1 MVLFPADRARRATL
15 LSAGTT
21 LVVLG
26 ALGLVADRQVAR
38 LARARQRVT
47 TESQTHPAQHALE
60 QALARRLEALPAMR
74 AFLEAGPPGL
84 EVRDDLD
91 AFADGLHASIE
102 GVRTLQYVRGGVIRY
117 TSHPSDNRDV
127 LGYNL
132 LADPRPEI
140 RRDVLR
146 ALGAS
151 GIILSGPI
159 ELLQGGTG
167 LVARLATFRRTDPRF
182 GLVAVVMD
190 LPPLFREA
198 GLADTSDG
206 YRKAVRDSAGTVLFG
221 PPDVFAHDPVTVAV
235 TLPDRSWY
243 LGAVPLR
250 GGAGGGLAL
259 WAGRA
264 GLAVIALLGALLAG
278 SLGGRQ
284 TRLREAVAAR
294 TAELSRANADLA
306 VRVEEIRVADQ
317 ALREQHML
325 VRAVVE
331 GSPDLVLVKD
341 LTGAYVL
348 ANDAAAR
355 AIGRPV
361 HEIIGRTP
369 EDLFPAEFAQ
379 DVRKADSEVLEQ
391 HGPVTRE
398 RRLRIG
404 DEERTFLLVLHTWFD
419 AQGAPAGVVTVG
431 RDLTERLLLEA
442 QLRHAQKLDALG
454 RLSGGIAHDFN
465 NLLTAILANAH
476 LVADAVPD
484 TEPDMRGDVEEIV
497 AAAQRGTE
505 LTRKLLAFGRRELL
519 ERRPIDL
526 TAVLADNASMMRR
539 LVPEQIDIRLDLP
552 SEPLTVRADQG
563 ALGQILLN
571 LVTNARD
578 ALPGAGRIEIR
589 LREVERDGQPRAR
602 LTVRDTGVGMSE
614 ATRAHVFE
622 PFFTTKPAGQGT
634 GLGLS
639 IAYGLVQRHDGTIE
653 IESAPGAGTTVSIEL
668 PLAEPGPEPEQA
680 PATGAPAGRSETI
693 LVVEDEPTIR
703 DALGR
708 LLERT
713 GYRVLAA
720 SDGEAALEMLKR
732 RADIA
737 LVISDV
743 VMPRMGGAELA
754 RRARRQGVRAPFLFT
769 TGYPGGR
776 GSGAAEPLAGTV
788 LPKPWRPDQ
797 LLTTVRQLLDKAS
810 PGVAGSAAGQAPPSD
825 G

>member
-1 MVLFPADRARRATL
+1 MVLLPADRARRATL
-15 LSAGTT
+15 LSAAIT
-21 LVVLG
+21 LLVLG
-26 ALGLVADRQVAR
+26 VLGLAADRVFTR
-38 LARARQRVT
+38 LARARQRAS
-47 TESQTHPAQHALE
+47 TESQVHPVQQALE
-60 QALARRLEALPAMR
+60 QALARRLEVLPAMR
-74 AFLEAGPPGL
+74 AFLEAGPPGPD
-84 EVRDDLD
+84 VRDDLD
-91 AFADGLHASIE
+91 AFADGLHASIG

-117 TSHPSDNRDV
+117 TSRPSANPGV

-146 ALGAS
+146 AMGAQS
-151 GIILSGPI
+151 IVLSGPI

-190 LPPLFREA
+190 LPPLFEEA
-198 GLADTSDG
+198 GLMDTTDG
-206 YRKAVRDSAGTVLFG
+206 FRKAVRDSTGTVLFG
-221 PPDVFAHDPVTVAV
+221 PPDVFAGDPVTVAV
-235 TLPDRSWY
+235 TLPDRAWY

-250 GGAGGGLAL
+250 GWASGGVAL
-259 WAGRA
+259 WGGRA
-264 GLAVIALLGALLAG
+264 ALAIIALLGALLAG
-278 SLGGRQ
+278 SLGGSQ

-294 TAELSRANADLA
+294 TAELSRANAELA
-306 VRVEEIRVADQ
+306 TRVEEIRVADQ

-325 VRAVVE
+325 VRAVIE

-361 HEIIGRTP
+361 HEVIGHTP
-369 EDLFPAEFAQ
+369 EELFPAEFAE
-379 DVRKADSEVLEQ
+379 DVRNADREALERR
-391 HGPVTRE
+391 GPVSRE

-404 DEERTFLLVLHTWFD
+404 DEDRTLLLVLHPWFD
-419 AQGAPAGVVTVG
+419 AQGTPAGTVTVA
-431 RDLTERLLLEA
+431 RDLTERQQLEA

-476 LVADAVPD
+476 LVADAIPETQPEV
-484 TEPDMRGDVEEIV
+484 RGDVAEIM
-497 AAAQRGTE
+497 AAAHRGAD

-526 TAVLADNASMMRR
+526 TAVLAENAAMVRR
-539 LVPEQIDIRLDLP
+539 LVPEPIDIRLELP
-552 SEPLTVRADQG
+552 DRPLTVRADQG

-578 ALPGAGRIEIR
+578 AMPGAGRLEIR
-589 LREVERDGQPRAR
+589 LAEVQHDGRRAAR
-602 LTVRDTGVGMSE
+602 LTVRDTGVGMDE

-622 PFFTTKPAGQGT
+622 PFFTTKPSGQGT

-639 IAYGLVQRHDGTIE
+639 IAYGLVQRHDGTIT
-653 IESAPGAGTTVSIEL
+653 IESAPGAGTTVFIEL
-668 PLAEPGPEPEQA
+668 PLAEPA
-680 PATGAPAGRSETI
+680 PATASAPLAGAPGGRSETI
-693 LVVEDEPTIR
+693 LIVEDEAAIR
-703 DALGR
+703 NTLGR

-720 SDGEAALEMLKR
+720 ADGEAGLEILKR
-732 RADIA
+732 RHDVA

-754 RRARRQGVRAPFLFT
+754 RRARRQGVHAPFLFT

-776 GSGAAEPLAGTV
+776 TSGAAEPLAGKV
-788 LPKPWRPDQ
+788 LTKPWLPDE
-797 LLTTVRQLLDKAS
+797 LLTTVRQLLDDAA
-810 PGVAGSAAGQAPPSD
+810 PGVTASGTGQAPD
-825 G
+825 HGE